1 MLLYFATILA
11 ALSVTLLVFGAGA
24 LTATQPRVVRQRLKG
39 VRAAGD
45 DGMAPGGRS
54 EARERVEAV
63 LETMGRR
70 IVKERAVRE
79 TTGELLQRAGYLRSN
94 AVPIYFALRLAL
106 TFGLG
111 LGVGLLAGLLG
122 WVPGLAIL
130 TSAGTALTGWA
141 IPRMYIS
148 RRAIARR
155 MEIQKALPDALDL
168 MVVCVESGMGL
179 NQALVHVS
187 QEIGAISRA
196 MRAELALVNLEIQTG
211 TPRDEALR
219 HLADRTDLPDV
230 RSLVAMLIQTDRFG
244 TSIARSLRV
253 HADTM
258 RTRRRQRAEEAAA
271 KTTIK
276 LVFPLVLFIFPA
288 MFVVILGPAL
298 LHIIDQLRNLS

>member
-1 MLLYFATILA
+1 MMLYLATVLV

-24 LTATQPRVVRQRLKG
+24 LTATQPRVVRQRLRG

-45 DGMAPGGRS
+45 DGMARSTRS
-54 EARERVEAV
+54 EARERVEAM
-63 LETMGRR
+63 LETLGRR

-94 AVPIYFALRLAL
+94 AVPIFFALRVAL

-111 LGVGLLAGLLG
+111 SGVGMLASLLG
-122 WVPGLAIL
+122 WMPGLVIL
-130 TSAGTALTGWA
+130 AAAGTALTGWVM
-141 IPRMYIS
+141 PRVYIS

-155 MEIQKALPDALDL
+155 MEIQKSLPDALDL

-179 NQALVHVS
+179 NQALLHVS
-187 QEIGAISRA
+187 QEIGAVSRA

-219 HLADRTDLPDV
+219 HFADRTDLPDV
-230 RSLVAMLIQTDRFG
+230 RSLVAMLVQTDRFG

-253 HADTM
+253 HAETM

-298 LHIIDQLRNLS
+298 LHIIEQLRNLS

>member
-1 MLLYFATILA
+1 VI
-11 ALSVTLLVFGAGA
+11 
-24 LTATQPRVVRQRLKG
+24 PRV
-39 VRAAGD
+39 
-45 DGMAPGGRS
+45 
-54 EARERVEAV
+54 
-63 LETMGRR
+63 
-70 IVKERAVRE
+70 
-79 TTGELLQRAGYLRSN
+79 
-94 AVPIYFALRLAL
+94 
-106 TFGLG
+106 
-111 LGVGLLAGLLG
+111 
-122 WVPGLAIL
+122 
-130 TSAGTALTGWA
+130 
-141 IPRMYIS
+141 YIS

-155 MEIQKALPDALDL
+155 MEIQKSLPDALDL

-187 QEIGAISRA
+187 QEIGAVSRA

-219 HLADRTDLPDV
+219 HFADRTDLPDI

-253 HADTM
+253 HAETM